1 MRAGE
6 IRYDPS
12 LQPDSGTSLLRS
24 MSKKAGRV
32 ETEGAE
38 VLETDPLVLFVAF
51 EGCRK
56 LGLDAFYS
64 IGGAEVPPGPRG
76 ASGRAREGLKIRC

>member
-1 MRAGE
+1 M
-6 IRYDPS
+6 
-12 LQPDSGTSLLRS
+12 
-24 MSKKAGRV
+24 
-32 ETEGAE
+32 

-64 IGGAEVPPGPRG
+64 IGGTEVPPGPRG